1 MQTRA
6 YVATASLAVV
16 SYSFARVTEGVLT
29 SSLNV
34 LAAPRGVKQV
44 GLRRERRLTVI
55 FVLVFN
61 GVLFV

>member
-1 MQTRA
+1 MQTKACFEAAARA
-6 YVATASLAVV
+6 IV
-16 SYSFARVTEGVLT
+16 SYSFARVTEGVFT

-34 LAAPRGVKQV
+34 LAAPRGVKHV
-44 GLRRERRLTVI
+44 SLRRERRLTVI